1 LTGGACAVLLGWR
14 EMTID
19 VDLKLAPEPPGVFEA
34 IATLK
39 RELDINVELAAPD
52 DFLPPLPGWESRS
65 RFIARHGEV
74 TFYHYDFYAQA
85 LAKIERG
92 HAQDVKDVREM
103 IERGLVEPIGLARAL
118 ADIEAELIRYPAID
132 APSLRRK
139 LEETLARFR

>member
-1 LTGGACAVLLGWR
+1 
-14 EMTID
+14 
-19 VDLKLAPEPPGVFEA
+19 VFEA

-65 RFIARHGEV
+65 RFNARHGEV